1 MKTGS
6 MIEIII
12 GSIFAVFGLLPLFL
26 YGELI
31 SNMAI
36 MLGGI
41 LLIIIGIFRNKGYFN
56 KNYFM
61 AIFSVIALWGL
72 MLLYIY
78 LFRTNEYLESMNIFY
93 FQMLLFI
100 LLVIFFGRAYILRLK
115 KGDL

>member
-6 MIEIII
+6 IMIIMGCIC
-12 GSIFAVFGLLPLFL
+12 VVLGLLPLFL
-26 YGELI
+26 YPELI
-31 SNMAI
+31 SNKFF

-61 AIFSVIALWGL
+61 AIFSVIALGGL
-72 MLLYIY
+72 MLLYIF
-78 LFRTNEYLESMNIFY
+78 LFRTSEYLESTNIFY

-115 KGDL
+115 KDDL

>member
-6 MIEIII
+6 IITIIVGCIFAII
-12 GSIFAVFGLLPLFL
+12 GLFPLFL

-31 SNMAI
+31 SNMAV

-61 AIFSVIALWGL
+61 AIFSVIVLWGL
-72 MLLYIY
+72 MLLYIF
-78 LFRTNEYLESMNIFY
+78 LFRTSEYLESTNIFY
-93 FQMLLFI
+93 FQMVLFI

-115 KGDL
+115 KGNL

>member
-1 MKTGS
+1 MKK
-6 MIEIII
+6 
-12 GSIFAVFGLLPLFL
+12 GSIMIILGFICVVLGLLPLFL
-26 YGELI
+26 YSELI
-31 SNMAI
+31 SNRFF

-78 LFRTNEYLESMNIFY
+78 LFRTSEYLESTNIFY
-93 FQMLLFI
+93 FQMILFI
-100 LLVIFFGRAYILRLK
+100 LLIIFVGRAYILRLK
-115 KGDL
+115 KGNL

>member
-6 MIEIII
+6 IITIIVGCIFAII
-12 GSIFAVFGLLPLFL
+12 GLFPLFL

-31 SNMAI
+31 SNMAV

-61 AIFSVIALWGL
+61 AIFSVIVLWGL
-72 MLLYIY
+72 MLLYIF
-78 LFRTNEYLESMNIFY
+78 LFRTSEYLEWKNIFY
-93 FQMLLFI
+93 LQIGLFVLLI
-100 LLVIFFGRAYILRLK
+100 IIFGGPYIRRLK
-115 KGDL
+115 KGNL